1 MASPD
6 PKGRRAGRGSA
17 RLSGGLK
24 ALADAKKFDDSPV
37 LGPTQKYVLDKEA
50 RDHSRRQD
58 IIHPSE
64 LAHADWCPRA
74 TYHRIRSIRDG
85 GVHHKEAFGFQSL
98 SIFQHGHE
106 MHSKWQRWLWGQGV
120 LWGRWLC
127 NACGETQTATSPKGC
142 FHCDSP
148 DIQYAEVPLD
158 AEDEAL
164 IVGSADGGIPA
175 HTALMEFK
183 TVGAGTVRM
192 EAPELLHA
200 HTHKTIDGK
209 TLIDY
214 EGLWRSINRPF
225 STHLRQGQIYLW
237 ICALRGLNFDK
248 VIYIYESKFN
258 QGVKEFV
265 VKRRESIVY
274 DVMKLAEGVKDALD
288 SGGPI
293 PVCPRR
299 SCKHCAEGE
308 ETYEATTPRRGAHAS
323 GADSRPSRR
332 ARPGTGS

>member
-6 PKGRRAGRGSA
+6 HKVRRAGRGSA

-64 LAHADWCPRA
+64 MAHADWCPRA
-74 TYHRIRSIRDG
+74 TYRRIRSIRDG
-85 GVHHKEAFGFQSL
+85 GVHRKESFGFQSL
-98 SIFQHGHE
+98 SIFQNGHE
-106 MHSKWQRWLWGQGV
+106 MHSKWQRWLWEQGV
-120 LWGRWLC
+120 LWGHWLC
-127 NACGETQTATSPKGC
+127 NACERKHMATSPTSC
-142 FHCDSP
+142 FHCGSR
-148 DIQYAEVPLD
+148 DIQYGEVPLD
-158 AEDEAL
+158 AEEEAL
-164 IVGSADGGIPA
+164 IVGSADGGVPG

-183 TVGAGTVRM
+183 TVGAGTVRF
-192 EAPELLHA
+192 EDPELLRA
-200 HTHKTIDGK
+200 HTHKTVDGK
-209 TLIDY
+209 TLVDY

-225 STHLRQGQIYLW
+225 SSHQRQGQIYLW

-274 DVMKLAEGVKDALD
+274 DVMKLADGVKDALD
-288 SGGPI
+288 GGGPV
-293 PVCPRR
+293 PVCPKGG
-299 SCKHCAEGE
+299 CKHCDPEGE
-308 ETYEATTPRRGAHAS
+308 GNEAHTPRRGVRAS
-323 GADSRPSRR
+323 GADSRTSRR